1 MKFRFLVRIID
12 AVLHVNLESDEPR
25 ADVYLPTFLLAFG
38 LVLIGGGA
46 AVIVGYFIVFNIW
59 LLVGGIIAVPIGILA
74 VICWRNQTVK
84 IISDDEFV
92 YTTFLGNSYTYKFS
106 DITGIKL
113 NSDSQTLFIG
123 EKKVHIE
130 MMSIMSDRF
139 VELVNQALERLNQQ

>member
-1 MKFRFLVRIID
+1 M
-12 AVLHVNLESDEPR
+12 
-25 ADVYLPTFLLAFG
+25 AFG

-46 AVIVGYFIVFNIW
+46 ALIVGYFIVFNIW

-84 IISDDEFV
+84 IISDDKFV